1 MDKNNFAM
9 ELRRKINIGYN
20 FLMLEMDY
28 WNQSLTK
35 KDIAK
40 IIGNHYSETWK
51 QRLLDKAE
59 TNQSYDNVLIDN
71 VFDKLVFPKMQQYS
85 MLYYLTIPENM
96 IIQKLSIDE
105 KNSRKIKLKGMFS
118 NTTYGL
124 GSYEIFLEND
134 IILVIYF
141 VDNRVSI
148 DLLKKCGDMI
158 SISDELYKIPQK
170 KLRSL
175 IKIAEKYNNS

>member
-9 ELRRKINIGYN
+9 ELRRKIDIGYN

-35 KDIAK
+35 KDIVK
-40 IIGNHYSETWK
+40 IIGNHYSEIWK
-51 QRLLDKAE
+51 QRLLNKAE

-71 VFDKLVFPKMQQYS
+71 IFDQLVFPKLYQYS
-85 MLYYLTIPENM
+85 ILYYLTIPENM
-96 IIQKLSIDE
+96 IIQKISIDE
-105 KNSRKIKLKGMFS
+105 KSFGKVHLDGMFS
-118 NTTYGL
+118 NKTHGL
-124 GSYEIFLEND
+124 GIYEIFSEND
-134 IILVIYF
+134 LILVIYF
-141 VDNRVSI
+141 IDNRVSI